1 MIPTH
6 NTIPYEA
13 RPTVTYT
20 LIALCVLVF
29 FYQLTLSG
37 AAENSFLLNYAMV
50 PARYTNS
57 SWAVQNGL
65 AQFDPTPFISSMFLH
80 GGFMHIISNLWTLWV
95 FGPALEDRFGKSRF
109 LGLYILAGLA
119 AGLAHLIFNYSS
131 TVPALGAS
139 GAIAGVI
146 GAYVR
151 RFPYAW
157 INILQPV
164 GLMPIF
170 LFMPAVLFA
179 GLWFMSQVVN
189 ATGSLFS
196 PSIGAGVAWFAH
208 IGGFLLGWWLQPRL
222 SPVTNAIEEGQ
233 TATQSMFWPLREM
246 QRWMTWW
253 GRWRR

>member
-6 NTIPYEA
+6 NTIPYEV
-13 RPTVTYT
+13 RPTVTYS
-20 LIALCVLVF
+20 LICLCVLVF
-29 FYQLTLSG
+29 VYQLTLSA
-37 AAENSFLLNYAMV
+37 AAEKSFLLNYAMV
-50 PARYTNS
+50 PARFTDGA
-57 SWAVQNGL
+57 WAAGNGL
-65 AQFDPTPFISSMFLH
+65 NRFDPAPFMTSMFLH
-80 GGFMHIISNLWTLWV
+80 GGFLHIASNLWTLWV
-95 FGPALEDRFGKSRF
+95 FGPALEDRLGKARF
-109 LGLYILAGLA
+109 LGLYLIAGLA
-119 AGLAHLIFNYSS
+119 AGLAHLIFNFTS

-179 GLWFMSQVVN
+179 GLWFMSQIVH
-189 ATGSLFS
+189 ATGSLFT
-196 PSIGAGVAWFAH
+196 PLIGGGVAWWAH

-222 SPVTNAIEEGQ
+222 SPASNVIEEGR
-233 TATQSMFWPLREM
+233 TATQSAFWPLRELR
-246 QRWMTWW
+246 RWMVWW
-253 GRWRR
+253 GNRR